1 MEQIWLPAVER
12 TVPAASSVEC
22 FVGVPAVAVAAW
34 VAVVAGATA
43 AAAVLACRT
52 SMAVAPSVEVL
63 SILETGNSQRSQ
75 EAVV

>member
-43 AAAVLACRT
+43 AAVLARRT